1 MEKRQSLQQVVLG
14 KLDGCS
20 QSNEVRTHSH
30 TTYKEKLKKKR
41 KNNSKWLKGLNIKPK
56 ATKLLEENIERFSGS
71 KKLFDTIQLEV
82 Y

>member
-1 MEKRQSLQQVVLG
+1 MEKIQSLQQVVLG

-41 KNNSKWLKGLNIKPK
+41 KNNSKWLKGRNVRPVTI
-56 ATKLLEENIERFSGS
+56 KLLEENIGRI
-71 KKLFDTIQLEV
+71 L
-82 Y
+82 